1 MQRISR
7 FFAAGIVC
15 LALFNFSFS
24 PLPLQYQNPNSEIG
38 VVSADK
44 MNILYI
50 GVDNP
55 VSAAIAGVPI
65 DQTQVS
71 VTNGTITKT
80 DRKGTYNVRVNSPG
94 VTTIEVTGKDRNG
107 RQLSGSGAFRVKRI
121 SDPIAT
127 IGGRSGG
134 SFPIA
139 TFKAQKG
146 MIAELNHFN
155 FDANFQIVSFDVFY
169 SKPRTPTISL
179 HNQGATFHTKVRSMM
194 EKAQIGD
201 IFYFDNIRVKA
212 PDETTRHLPT
222 LSFKLR

>member
-1 MQRISR
+1 MQRASHL
-7 FFAAGIVC
+7 FAMGILY

-24 PLPLQYQNPNSEIG
+24 LLPLQNQSNEIG

-50 GVDNP
+50 GMDNP
-55 VSAAIAGVPI
+55 ISVAIAGVPI
-65 DQTQVS
+65 EQTQVS
-71 VTNGTITKT
+71 ITDGIISST
-80 DRKGTYNVRVNSPG
+80 DRKGAYNIRVNSPG
-94 VTTIEVTGKDRNG
+94 TTTIEVSGKGQQG
-107 RQLSGSGAFRVKRI
+107 RTLNASSPFRVKRI
-121 SDPIAT
+121 PNPQAT

-146 MIAELNHFN
+146 MTVHLNHFN
-155 FDANFQIVSFDVFY
+155 FDASFRILSFDVSH
-169 SKPRTPTISL
+169 SKPRGYISSV
-179 HNQGATFHTKVRSMM
+179 HNQGATFNTEVRSLI
-194 EKAQIGD
+194 EQAQIGD

-212 PDETTRHLPT
+212 PDETTRHLPI